1 MRISDWSSDVCSS
14 DLGTLFGRNTTGGAL
29 NLTTAQPTN
38 KLEGYIKTGI
48 GNYDL
53 RLAEGVLNVPLS
65 ETVAVRFAGRYDE
78 RDGYF
83 PNPYYGSRQGS
94 VNASYYARGTTK
106 WTPTELPLTL
116 TIRVDY
122 ANPN

>member
-83 PNPYYGSRQGS
+83 PNPYAGSRQGR
-94 VNASYYARGTTK
+94 VNASSYSRGPLKLTS
-106 WTPTELPLTL
+106 TEHPITL
-116 TIRVDY
+116 QKTGD
-122 ANPN
+122 